1 MLVPLW
7 LNSSGRHHH
16 VPLGGRVVLHR
27 RVGRCKMG
35 SSSSLLQIFASSAA
49 PLACFDVVLLQ
60 LDGAIF
66 LMRERE
72 REREERSSRGD

>member
-1 MLVPLW
+1 
-7 LNSSGRHHH
+7 
-16 VPLGGRVVLHR
+16 
-27 RVGRCKMG
+27 MG

-66 LMRERE
+66 LMRERGGGG
-72 REREERSSRGD
+72 REERSGRGDCNAISSASHQHQVNLQ

>member
-1 MLVPLW
+1 
-7 LNSSGRHHH
+7 
-16 VPLGGRVVLHR
+16 
-27 RVGRCKMG
+27 MG